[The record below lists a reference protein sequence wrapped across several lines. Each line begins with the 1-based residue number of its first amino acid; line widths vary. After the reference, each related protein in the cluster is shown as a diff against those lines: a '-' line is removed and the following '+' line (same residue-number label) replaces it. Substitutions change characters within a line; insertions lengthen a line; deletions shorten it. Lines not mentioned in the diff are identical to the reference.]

1 MEVKISRDIE
11 NIDIFLSVVNL
22 NNVKLLLWLTSVQ
35 FQRKKELY
43 YIEKLKVSI
52 KRQNLLFSHITN
64 LELNRMK
71 SIIIFLLSVSN
82 WKIEIN

>member
-1 MEVKISRDIE
+1 MTDIR
-11 NIDIFLSVVNL
+11 SVS
-22 NNVKLLLWLTSVQ
+22 TE
-35 FQRKKELY
+35 ELY

-52 KRQNLLFSHITN
+52 KRQNLLLSDITN

>member
-52 KRQNLLFSHITN
+52 KRQNLLLSHITN